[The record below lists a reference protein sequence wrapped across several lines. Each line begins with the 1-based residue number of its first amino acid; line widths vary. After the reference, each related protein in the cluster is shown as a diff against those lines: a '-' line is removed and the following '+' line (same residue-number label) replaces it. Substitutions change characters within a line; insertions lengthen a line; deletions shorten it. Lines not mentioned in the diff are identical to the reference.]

1 MANCHNKRKVHTH
14 IHIHIYIYIYIYIKK
29 KEEQEKNP
37 RLSLSWGRIFFVGWP
52 GDRRISRLARGGLL
66 LLGHGVRFD

>member
-1 MANCHNKRKVHTH
+1 MANCHNKRKVHTRTYT
-14 IHIHIYIYIYIYIKK
+14 YIYIYIYIKK
-29 KEEQEKNP
+29 KKEEEKNP
-37 RLSLSWGRIFFVGWP
+37 RLSLGWGRIFFVGWP